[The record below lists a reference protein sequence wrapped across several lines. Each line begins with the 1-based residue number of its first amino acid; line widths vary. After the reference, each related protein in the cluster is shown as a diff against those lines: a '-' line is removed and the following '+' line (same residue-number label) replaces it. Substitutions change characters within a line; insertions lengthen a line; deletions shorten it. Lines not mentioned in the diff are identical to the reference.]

1 MPARPSQLTRV
12 RRLPERAAYD
22 EQSVAAVLDAGFVC
36 HVGVLRGGRPVV
48 VPTLYARDGARLLL
62 HGSTAAGVFRDLGR
76 DDAVCVTV
84 TLVDGLVLA
93 RSAFHH
99 SVNYR
104 SVVVHGR
111 ARQLTDVAE
120 KAAALQVL
128 VEHLAPGRWDATRQ
142 PSTDELRQTGVWAVG
157 LTDASVKVR
166 SGPPKDDEADLSL
179 DVWAGVLP
187 LSLATGTPIPD
198 EHVPA
203 DRTPP
208 AHVTGWSLDG

>member
-1 MPARPSQLTRV
+1 MSARPPQLTRV

-22 EQSVAAVLDAGFVC
+22 KQSVAAVLDAGFVC

-62 HGSTAAGVFRDLGR
+62 HGSTAAGVFRDLER

-84 TLVDGLVLA
+84 TLLDGLVLA

-111 ARQLTDVAE
+111 ARQLTDAAE
-120 KAAALQVL
+120 KTAALQVL
-128 VEHLAPGRWDATRQ
+128 VEHLAPGRWNAARR
-142 PSTDELRQTGVWAVG
+142 PSADELRQTGVWAVG

-166 SGPPKDDEADLSL
+166 TGPPRDDEEDLSL

-203 DRTPP
+203 DLTPP
-208 AHVTGWSLDG
+208 AHVTGWPLDG